1 MKRVP
6 LKEGVLVIGKHS
18 CGLRKR
24 VVALPEF
31 GQREGSQRLPPL
43 AALRH
48 RFGFAAGNLSTDTVE
63 DRHSRAARRE
73 VLREIEVPV
82 ASIPFRKPGNEPR
95 LLFRRKILNRL
106 LNLVQAHIS

>member
-1 MKRVP
+1 M
-6 LKEGVLVIGKHS
+6 LT
-18 CGLRKR
+18 
-24 VVALPEF
+24 
-31 GQREGSQRLPPL
+31 
-43 AALRH
+43 
-48 RFGFAAGNLSTDTVE
+48 AAGGLAPSVWIRHGHLGTDTVE

-106 LNLVQAHIS
+106 LNLVQAHILC